1 VGLWSR
7 LARTVRGGGHDDDIA
22 EELRFHLEMDI
33 AEGRSAREARVRLG
47 TLTRIHEETREAGII
62 AWLDSV
68 LRDIRLGCRQLRRT
82 PGLSVAVIL
91 SLTIGIGANTAIFS
105 LVDAALLRPL
115 PVADPGS
122 LRLLAWTNGGFP
134 PSADNVNGEFRPIAG
149 GRYQGAAIP
158 AYVYRRLA
166 AEQTAFNALIGFG
179 AETDAIAIATEGS
192 PAEQVSVQYV
202 SSNFFQGLGILPVL
216 GRPFRDVEDRLG
228 GDPVVIVSHR
238 FWVNRLGRRP
248 EALDRTIRINTV
260 AAHVVGIAPPGF
272 FGLRPG
278 EWPDVFAPLA
288 MKVAF
293 QPNRSA
299 DAPQAEDDR
308 NWWVRQMARLKPDV
322 SEGTAMAQVA
332 SQFRNVAVPAGVQV
346 EPGMV
351 PDLFSLP
358 GRHGLDGLNRADT
371 DALWILMRLV
381 GVVLLIVCVNVAN
394 LLLSR
399 AVSRQHESAVRLAL
413 GAARSRLLRQH
424 LLEGAVLAFLGGVCG
439 LALGGLLAQSIHQLF
454 QTGRDASSAFDLRI
468 DARVLGYTGVVSIL
482 TALIFGLVPA
492 VRASRADL
500 NGVLKTQSR
509 TVPRGLPKLPRV
521 LVSIQI
527 ALCFAALVAAG
538 LLGRSLEK
546 LKTSD
551 VGFDRNHLAYASV
564 SPSRAG
570 YTGDQ
575 IKSYVDRMTAELARL
590 PGVVHVSPVQTR
602 LLSGGGNHASLNI
615 PGRTYQQGVGAHLN
629 SVGDRFFETLGIP
642 LLAGRA
648 LRADDI
654 HPDSEAVIVD
664 DLFVKQ
670 FFPDGNPLGRRFGI
684 GPKESNRYA
693 IVGVVGYSRYN
704 SLRNAPIPNFYQ
716 AYRPGGTVHFA
727 IRTSMDAAGMG
738 EAVRRVIAS
747 VDPAVPLTEFHTQ
760 AGLIDRNLRTE
771 RLLSFVSAAFG
782 LVALTLAAIG
792 LGGLLAYLVARRT
805 NEIGVRMALGA
816 SAGDVIRMVLGDSM
830 SMVVA
835 GILIGLPC
843 AYAIGRSLQ
852 ALLFQLEPL
861 DPATA
866 ALSLAGLV
874 AVALLA
880 AWVPARRAA
889 TINPIVALREE

>member
-22 EELRFHLEMDI
+22 E
-33 AEGRSAREARVRLG
+33 GRSAREARVRLG
-47 TLTRIHEETREAGII
+47 NLTRIHEETREAGII

-82 PGLSVAVIL
+82 PGLSIAVIL

-134 PSADNVNGEFRPIAG
+134 PGADNVNGEFRPIAG

-216 GRPFRDVEDRLG
+216 GRPFRDDEDRLG

-260 AAHVVGIAPPGF
+260 AAHVVGIVPPGF

-629 SVGDRFFETLGIP
+629 RVGDRFFETLGIP

-684 GPKESNRYA
+684 GPKESNRYV

-738 EAVRRVIAS
+738 EAVRHVIAS
-747 VDPAVPLTEFHTQ
+747 VDPAVPLTEFQTQ